1 MKLTT
6 KKIIMIVD
14 KIQEYI
20 DKGRIIEAELNISI
34 YGKLR
39 VGKLTD
45 EEVTFISEK
54 IKESE
59 NTLKQLK
66 K

>member
-1 MKLTT
+1 MTLEH
-6 KKIIMIVD
+6 IVN
-14 KIQEYI
+14 E
-20 DKGRIIEAELNISI
+20 RIKEAELNISI

-59 NTLKQLK
+59 ETLKQLK